1 MILLKFLSR
10 VSRRCGPAVDKQ
22 GVWGWAFGLGG
33 KKYLEILR
41 LKSKS

>member
-10 VSRRCGPAVDKQ
+10 VSRRCGPAGDTQ
-22 GVWGWAFGLGG
+22 GVWWWAVGLGG
-33 KKYLEILR
+33 KKYPEILR